1 MNWAAATSRPGN
13 ARQARGFARV
23 ERAFLLFGLFVPG
36 RWDSFWGTLCG
47 ASGTCPAPAALQR
60 TLNAIVIAFKTVNYI
75 PPLELFSIRASA
87 APRRRGPWALPRL
100 AAHAVMHQQQ
110 RQGRS

>member
-1 MNWAAATSRPGN
+1 MNWTAATLRPGD

-36 RWDSFWGTLCG
+36 RWDMFWGTLCG

-60 TLNAIVIAFKTVNYI
+60 TA
-75 PPLELFSIRASA
+75 R
-87 APRRRGPWALPRL
+87 
-100 AAHAVMHQQQ
+100 
-110 RQGRS
+110 